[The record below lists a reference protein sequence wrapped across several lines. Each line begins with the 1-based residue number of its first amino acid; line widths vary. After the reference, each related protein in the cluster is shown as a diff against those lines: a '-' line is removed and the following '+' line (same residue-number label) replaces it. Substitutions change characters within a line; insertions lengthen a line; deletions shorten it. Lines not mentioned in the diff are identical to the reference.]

1 MSSNSIRP
9 GQPSQPLIN
18 HNRPAPTRA
27 PASPRNPAPP
37 KEGIWVKTPPLDLML
52 TTSQAAE
59 LLRISPETMKK
70 WRQRHK
76 GPNYVRFDGG
86 VVRYPLSSIL
96 QYLQDHTVEP

>member
-1 MSSNSIRP
+1 
-9 GQPSQPLIN
+9 
-18 HNRPAPTRA
+18 
-27 PASPRNPAPP
+27 
-37 KEGIWVKTPPLDLML
+37 
-52 TTSQAAE
+52 
-59 LLRISPETMKK
+59 MKK